1 MSQAA
6 ELAKSQSNLRDRAVA
21 RLTPATRT
29 DLGRSNTSQAMAVL
43 FQLASSPDTALD
55 ALALLHEL
63 QVHQVE
69 LELQA
74 EELRQAHVELES
86 ALFLQTD
93 RVERAPVAYL
103 TIDADTTLQDINLA
117 GARLLGATANDL
129 AGRRLASF
137 LTTTQADK
145 LHTLLDRARNG
156 LAPETCTLSLV
167 PVGRAVRDVYASAER
182 ASTPGQ
188 FLLVLMAAA

>member
-1 MSQAA
+1 MSPAA
-6 ELAKSQSNLRDRAVA
+6 DLARNQSSLRDRAVA
-21 RLTPATRT
+21 KLTPTTRT
-29 DLGRSNTSQAMAVL
+29 DLSRSNTSQAMAVL
-43 FQLASSPDTALD
+43 FQLASSPDTAHD

-86 ALFLQTD
+86 ALFRQTD
-93 RVERAPVAYL
+93 RVERAPVGYL
-103 TIDADTTLQDINLA
+103 TIDATTTLQDINLT

-129 AGRRLASF
+129 VGRRLVSF
-137 LTTTQADK
+137 LTTTHADK
-145 LHTLLDRARNG
+145 LQTLLDRARDG
-156 LAPETCTLSLV
+156 LSPETCQLSLV
-167 PVGRAVRDVYASAER
+167 PAGREARDVYASADR